1 MGTQRDVCSEEKGVK
16 RQVESLP
23 TSPEA
28 GDGVLGGAGGSGAGT
43 SRRTLFPPLSRFLG
57 SPSLP
62 SFCLKQIKMA
72 ELSSLEENMEVIME
86 AQLNLTRS
94 STFPAAGQARRRYT
108 HSRDSISRG
117 ERRQKNR
124 RHFISVPLTVAAPC

>member
-1 MGTQRDVCSEEKGVK
+1 MGTQRDVCSEEKGTK
-16 RQVESLP
+16 RQVERLP

-28 GDGVLGGAGGSGAGT
+28 GDGVPGWGGGGSGAGT
-43 SRRTLFPPLSRFLG
+43 SHRTLFPPLSRFLG

-86 AQLNLTRS
+86 VQLNPPRS
-94 STFPAAGQARRRYT
+94 RAGAAAIHAQ
-108 HSRDSISRG
+108 
-117 ERRQKNR
+117 
-124 RHFISVPLTVAAPC
+124 P